1 MTKKILLIL
10 IKNTSPLDYG
20 VPLLWEIKRSYPTA
34 KVSVLY
40 CVLNRKKI
48 LRKSRLYSDILSE
61 NGIAEYDFADFL
73 PAPYAAWK
81 GLWRRLC
88 AKSDWDS
95 APLPRSSR
103 RVPLAK
109 PLARNLQRL
118 LNVWERFLM
127 RRVDTVHIL
136 PTLNPDLILF
146 DNRTITQFH
155 GRDDFYAYF
164 GQVQKPVV
172 LLPHAPHHTGTTTL
186 TPFDERGEKLPAY
199 CDYWMP
205 FINDRSWVNLPDQK
219 DQFAYIGYPG
229 LDSRWLTWLQ
239 SRHDATK
246 RRADGPLRCLFI
258 IRKFLNKGQP
268 RPPGHDAYIFDYE
281 EFAYYLSLVSTAF
294 QSSDVEIELVVKP
307 HPSNDFEMLREILA
321 GFHIPR
327 WRIFEDPIYAALP
340 GCDFVISL
348 YSTTLLIPAM
358 VGIPVVLLH
367 SRIQDE
373 IHQWAEMK
381 QMYSGLRFYLENPE
395 DLPNQLK
402 EVIDL
407 VRYRR
412 RGETP
417 AWDQDVRHL
426 RAFYPDGASL
436 RAMKRLG
443 LNKER

>member
-20 VPLLWEIKRSYPTA
+20 VPLLWEIKRSHPTA

-40 CVLNRKKI
+40 CVLSRKKI
-48 LRKSRLYSDILSE
+48 LRNSRLYSEILSE
-61 NGIAEYDFADFL
+61 NGIAEYDLADFL

-81 GLWRRLC
+81 DLWRRLC

-95 APLPRSSR
+95 TTLLHSWR
-103 RVPLAK
+103 RVPLVK
-109 PLARNLQRL
+109 PLARNLQRS
-118 LNVWERFLM
+118 LNLMERFLV
-127 RRVDTVHIL
+127 RRVDTAHIL
-136 PTLNPDLILF
+136 PALNPDVILF
-146 DNRTITQFH
+146 DNRTTTQFH

-164 GQVQKPVV
+164 EQTRKPVV
-172 LLPHAPHHTGTTTL
+172 LLPHAPHHSGTTTF

-205 FINDRSWVNLPDQK
+205 FIHDRSWVNRPDQK
-219 DQFAYIGYPG
+219 NQFAYVGYPG
-229 LDSRWLTWLQ
+229 LDSKWLSWVQ
-239 SRHDATK
+239 SRSTA
-246 RRADGPLRCLFI
+246 RRPQLDSPLRCLFI
-258 IRKFLNKGQP
+258 IRKFLNEGQT
-268 RPPGHDAYIFDYE
+268 RPPGHDAYLFDYE
-281 EFAYYLSLVSTAF
+281 EFAYYLNLVGTAIR
-294 QSSDVEIELVVKP
+294 SSDTEIELVVKP
-307 HPSNDFEMLREILA
+307 HPSNDFVTLGKA
-321 GFHIPR
+321 FAASNIPR

-340 GCDFVISL
+340 ECDFVISL

-373 IHQWAEMK
+373 IHQWAEIQ
-381 QMYSGLRFYLENPE
+381 QMYTGLYFYLENPE
-395 DLPNQLK
+395 DLPNRLK

-407 VRYRR
+407 AQCRR
-412 RGETP
+412 RGET
-417 AWDQDVRHL
+417 ALWDQDVRHL

-443 LNKER
+443 LDKEH